1 MLITLFTKKLTESRP
16 SDFLGP
22 NMRSQKLSRKCSQ
35 FLKVKFLKLLIRIA
49 IMVKKNVAYSE
60 ASNIPD
66 FKGIQYMKSEVVISF
81 TK

>member
-1 MLITLFTKKLTESRP
+1 MFSIFKGKILKITNQNSYY
-16 SDFLGP
+16 G
-22 NMRSQKLSRKCSQ
+22 
-35 FLKVKFLKLLIRIA
+35 
-49 IMVKKNVAYSE
+49 KKNVAYSE

>member
-1 MLITLFTKKLTESRP
+1 MFSIFKGKILKITNQNCYYGK
-16 SDFLGP
+16 
-22 NMRSQKLSRKCSQ
+22 
-35 FLKVKFLKLLIRIA
+35 
-49 IMVKKNVAYSE
+49 KKNVAYSE